1 MQKEYFL
8 FVDGNKIKV
17 SEELYHAYLQEKNH
31 ENYWKQMDM
40 KNHLLLFSSYDHD
53 GHFEENIIDEK
64 IDIEK
69 IVQTHIMID
78 AVRAAISKLNAEER
92 EIIEKLYYDE
102 ESVRSVA
109 KNNNISHPALIKRR
123 NKIFDKLRKILKDF
137 R

>member
-1 MQKEYFL
+1 
-8 FVDGNKIKV
+8 
-17 SEELYHAYLQEKNH
+17 
-31 ENYWKQMDM
+31 
-40 KNHLLLFSSYDHD
+40 
-53 GHFEENIIDEK
+53 
-64 IDIEK
+64 
-69 IVQTHIMID
+69 MID